1 MESPHISALSR
12 EPMDSKPRV
21 SNHQLNTII
30 SAWLCIAIGSGLT
43 LSGGSPFSIA
53 LSAPLSIGG
62 VILLI
67 VGINMGDNGAKS
79 QISNEWEPS
88 AMEMRDAGRP
98 MFRIDTT
105 LDEPIRT
112 SILCGR
118 CAEITWIDG
127 RKPKSFTCP
136 SCAIDLWNSEE
147 E

>member
-1 MESPHISALSR
+1 MG
-12 EPMDSKPRV
+12 SKPRV
-21 SNHQLNTII
+21 SNRQLNTII

-43 LSGGSPFSIA
+43 LSDGSTFSIG

-62 VILLI
+62 VILLM
-67 VGINMGDNGAKS
+67 VGIAMGNDAEKS
-79 QISNEWEPS
+79 HLNEEWEPS
-88 AMEMRDAGRP
+88 AIELRDAGRP

-118 CAEITWIDG
+118 CAEITWIED
-127 RKPKSFTCP
+127 RKPKTFTCP
-136 SCAIDLWNSEE
+136 SCGVDLWKSEE

>member
-1 MESPHISALSR
+1 MS
-12 EPMDSKPRV
+12 SKPRV
-21 SNHQLNTII
+21 SNRQLNTII

-43 LSGGSPFSIA
+43 LSDGSAFSIG

-62 VILLI
+62 VILLM
-67 VGINMGDNGAKS
+67 VGIAMGNDAEKS
-79 QISNEWEPS
+79 PLHDEWEPS
-88 AMEMRDAGRP
+88 AIELRDAGRP

-118 CAEITWIDG
+118 CAGITWIEG
-127 RKPKSFTCP
+127 RKPKTFTCP
-136 SCAIDLWNSEE
+136 SCEVDLWKSEE

>member
-1 MESPHISALSR
+1 MS
-12 EPMDSKPRV
+12 SKPRV
-21 SNHQLNTII
+21 SNRQLNTII

-43 LSGGSPFSIA
+43 LSDGSAFSIG

-62 VILLI
+62 VILLM
-67 VGINMGDNGAKS
+67 VGIAMGNDAEKS
-79 QISNEWEPS
+79 PLHEEWEPS
-88 AMEMRDAGRP
+88 AIELRDAGRP

-118 CAEITWIDG
+118 CAEITWIKG
-127 RKPKSFTCP
+127 RKPKAFTCP
-136 SCAIDLWNSEE
+136 SCGVDLWKSEE

>member
-1 MESPHISALSR
+1 MG
-12 EPMDSKPRV
+12 SKPRV
-21 SNHQLNTII
+21 SNRQLNTII

-43 LSGGSPFSIA
+43 LSDGSTFSIA

-62 VILLI
+62 VILLM
-67 VGINMGDNGAKS
+67 VGIAMGNDAEKS
-79 QISNEWEPS
+79 PLHGEWEPS
-88 AMEMRDAGRP
+88 AIGLRDAGRP

-118 CAEITWIDG
+118 CAEITWIEG
-127 RKPKSFTCP
+127 RKPRTFTCP
-136 SCAIDLWNSEE
+136 SCGVDLWKSEE

>member
-1 MESPHISALSR
+1 MG
-12 EPMDSKPRV
+12 SKPRV
-21 SNHQLNTII
+21 SNRQLNTII

-136 SCAIDLWNSEE
+136 SCAIGLWDSEE